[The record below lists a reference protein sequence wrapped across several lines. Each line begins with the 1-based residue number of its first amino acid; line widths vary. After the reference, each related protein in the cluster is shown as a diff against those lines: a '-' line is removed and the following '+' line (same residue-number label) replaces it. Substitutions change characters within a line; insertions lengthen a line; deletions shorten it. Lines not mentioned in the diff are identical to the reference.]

1 MLAVTGV
8 FFIGI
13 TTVRAEEE
21 IPVEDWD
28 LPICLPDA
36 YPYEPQDCLVLGPAA
51 DLTTWAQ
58 EGIVLPEPPMSMV
71 RTPAE
76 YNFVDRQYIKVTTD
90 DVIDIYDSLAGAV
103 SDSPRRS
110 MPNGFR
116 YFSYSQRAEPEEGI
130 YYLVKTTEWVWGGDV
145 SRITPPKFQGLV
157 FKETPQNNFAFVID
171 ATTPSYT
178 VPGSTEF
185 LSGKN
190 YNRFDIV
197 YVYDQVEVDGLLW
210 YRIGITEWLPKQKV
224 AVVNINP
231 QPPSGVDNGRWIE
244 IDLFQQTLMVYEDNQ
259 LKFATLVATG
269 FEPFYTQP
277 GLFQIYERLENEDMT
292 TSDPS
297 DFYYLE
303 DVPWTQYF
311 DEARALHG
319 IYWHN
324 YLGYNRSHGCVNLSI
339 ADARWIWEWADIG
352 DYVYAWDPSG
362 ETPTDPSFYTGG
374 GP

>member
-1 MLAVTGV
+1 MPGLRSTIFFIMLAMMGV
-8 FFIGI
+8 FLMGI
-13 TTVRAEEE
+13 TTVHAEEDVTIE

-28 LPICLPDA
+28 LPICLPEA
-36 YPYEPQDCLVLGPAA
+36 YLYDPQDCLVLGPAA

-58 EGIVLPEPPMSMV
+58 EGIVLPEYPMAMV

-76 YNFVDRQYIKVTTD
+76 YNFVDRRYIKVTTD
-90 DVIDIYDSLAGAV
+90 GAIDIYDSLAGAI
-103 SDSPRRS
+103 SGSPRRS

-157 FKETPQNNFAFVID
+157 FKETPRNNFAFVID

-210 YRIGITEWLPKQKV
+210 YRIGITEWLPKQSV

-244 IDLFQQTLMVYEDNQ
+244 IDLFQ
-259 LKFATLVATG
+259 
-269 FEPFYTQP
+269 
-277 GLFQIYERLENEDMT
+277 
-292 TSDPS
+292 
-297 DFYYLE
+297 
-303 DVPWTQYF
+303 
-311 DEARALHG
+311 
-319 IYWHN
+319 
-324 YLGYNRSHGCVNLSI
+324 
-339 ADARWIWEWADIG
+339 
-352 DYVYAWDPSG
+352 
-362 ETPTDPSFYTGG
+362 
-374 GP
+374 